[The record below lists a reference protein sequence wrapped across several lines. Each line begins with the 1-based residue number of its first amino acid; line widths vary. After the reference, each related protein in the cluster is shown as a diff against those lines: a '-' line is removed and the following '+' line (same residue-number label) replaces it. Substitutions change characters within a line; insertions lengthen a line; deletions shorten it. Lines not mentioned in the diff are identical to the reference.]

1 MFSRASASFTM
12 NTDVPDARAQLAS
25 LTLQR
30 TRAEF
35 RSVMDPSLLDEDVF
49 PRSVTFRWLTSH
61 LTPRAL
67 ATTALTAA
75 VIRLPFGRLIS
86 SVLLAR
92 RR

>member
-1 MFSRASASFTM
+1 MSGSFTM
-12 NTDVPDARAQLAS
+12 NTDPPDARAQLAS

-35 RSVMDPSLLDEDVF
+35 RAVVDPPAQDDDVF
-49 PRSVTFRWLTSH
+49 PRSATFRWLASH

-75 VIRLPFGRLIS
+75 AVRLPFGRLIS
-86 SVLLAR
+86 GVLLAR

>member
-1 MFSRASASFTM
+1 M
-12 NTDVPDARAQLAS
+12 NSDARDARAQLAS

-30 TRAEF
+30 TRAEL
-35 RSVMDPSLLDEDVF
+35 RAVVDPPAAGGDTF
-49 PRSVTFRWLTSH
+49 PRSATFRWLVGH

-75 VIRLPFGRLIS
+75 ATRIPFGRLIS
-86 SVLLAR
+86 GVLFAR